1 MPLQKRVAAA
11 TEVVAVVASEVV
23 VADAVPEQR
32 LLLGQLQKF
41 QIGS

>member
-1 MPLQKRVAAA
+1 MPLQMRVAAA

-23 VADAVPEQR
+23 VAAPEQR

-41 QIGS
+41 QIG